1 VELECKGI
9 AAVGTENIGGTDY
22 NYFDM
27 IENPPAT
34 DTIRCYYTG
43 TAAVTDCVNRITGQ
57 IRHTSPET
65 PVIDIDTGPYYDP
78 QLFRGSCQLAAQGTI
93 AWAKTFPD
101 GAQLP
106 ASLEAKVVSG
116 DFSWGL
122 GYFFIQEPS
131 RASGIRVNPT
141 SYYWG
146 FYPGD
151 QVTIAGGQVTTVNN
165 QRAIIVDPGDIQWLS
180 RDSVRPLGL
189 NNRAVAGGPFNVYTP
204 GATDAF
210 GLNNIGLLIRT
221 WGLAS
226 DIQPSYFYIND
237 GSYEVGVKV
246 DLDLGG
252 GYYVRHDVQAGDYA
266 AVTGIA
272 QLETVGNRRMR
283 AIKPRDSYDIQ
294 LMAIAPRFTD
304 ITVTPNKAGVDE
316 IVSISFYVDQTLAQ
330 NPTVTVNGHPA
341 TYYSGGYYYYTYR
354 YTVSA
359 DDPAGWAT
367 IAISA
372 RSSEGLSGSA
382 AKSDALWINEVTF
395 DERGNRRTMRDS
407 RGVTYYE
414 YDVLGRLTKVTEP
427 DGKWIAYQYDLNNNR
442 TKMTVHSDDPAFHHI
457 TQYVYNERNLLWKV
471 YDQLAERDAN
481 GNPTAN
487 AKYTEYTYYPNG
499 LVHEIRYPNGT
510 KAVHSYS
517 ERGWLTDL
525 VNKRSDNT
533 VIAGFHY
540 EYAYDPE
547 SGKWGR
553 NGTRT
558 AVVEEILTPPGSTP
572 QVIKARVDYEY
583 DDLYRLTREVR
594 SGHNGGDPGVAYEYN
609 FAYDAAGNRT
619 QWQIVGGATTN
630 YTYDAANK
638 MLTAGNSTFTYDD
651 AGNTLTETNGSVVT
665 TYTWDYLNRLAQ
677 WQKTGHTMQSYVYNA
692 DGIRVSKAVGRV
704 PVDFVLDQ
712 NEIVELIT
720 DGASRSFVGGPS
732 FLIGE
737 VDGNAQAH
745 PHPDGMGSTRV
756 VSGVDEL
763 VSAAFVFDAF
773 GNILAAYGSFSRYG
787 FAGQFRY
794 LTEDDGMQHV
804 KRRNYSSPFGRFMS
818 RDRLGHI
825 AGTNLYLYCM
835 NNPVRYVDPSGEFPI
850 IAMPIIGGAWFLGCG
865 IIGAGY
871 GGIIGFINP
880 AWPDRDSFIHCLATC
895 SIRKCGSIAM
905 SWAWGWIKEIIDY
918 WPEMREDPRD
928 FCANN
933 AGERCAKQGGSCY
946 DCCSERYPRP
956 IPEGQENLW

>member
-1 VELECKGI
+1 MELECKGI
-9 AAVGTENIGGTDY
+9 AAVGTENVGGIDY

-43 TAAVTDCVNRITGQ
+43 TAAVTDRVNRITGQ

-116 DFSWGL
+116 DFWGL
-122 GYFFIQEPS
+122 GYFFIQEPN
-131 RASGIRVNPT
+131 RTSGIRVNPT

-165 QRAIIVDPGDIQWLS
+165 QRAIIVSPGDIQWLS

-210 GLNNIGLLIRT
+210 GLNNVGLLIRT

-226 DIQPSYFYIND
+226 NVQPSYFYIND
-237 GSYEVGVKV
+237 GSDDVGVKV

-252 GYYVRHDVQAGDYA
+252 GYYVRHGVQAGDYA

-283 AIKPRDSYDIQ
+283 AIKPRDSYDIR
-294 LMAIAPRFTD
+294 LMAAAPRFTD

-341 TYYSGGYYYYTYR
+341 TFYSGGYSDYTYS

-367 IAISA
+367 ITISA
-372 RSSEGLSGSA
+372 RSSEGLSGSVT
-382 AKSDALWINEVTF
+382 KSDLLWITEVTF
-395 DERGNRRTMRDS
+395 DERGNRRTVRDS

-414 YDVLGRLTKVTEP
+414 YDVLGRVIKVTYP
-427 DGKWIAYQYDLNNNR
+427 DGRWIAYEYDLNNNR
-442 TKMTVHSDDPAFHHI
+442 TKMTVHSDNPAFHHI

-510 KAVHSYS
+510 KAVHSYND
-517 ERGWLTDL
+517 RNWLTDL
-525 VNKRSDNT
+525 VNKKSDNT

-540 EYAYDPE
+540 EYAFDPAN
-547 SGKWGR
+547 GKLGK

-558 AVVEEILTPPGSTP
+558 AVVEEILTPQGTTP
-572 QVIKARVDYEY
+572 QVIKARVDYYY
-583 DDLYRLTREVR
+583 DTLYRLTREVR
-594 SGHNGGDPGVAYEYN
+594 TGNNGDPGVAYDKQY
-609 FAYDAAGNRT
+609 FYDPAGNRT
-619 QWQIVGGATTN
+619 RMIADSVQTD

-638 MLTAGNSTFTYDD
+638 LLTAGSTTFTYDD
-651 AGNTLTETNGSVVT
+651 VGSLLTRSDGTS
-665 TYTWDYLNRLAQ
+665 YTWDYRSLLTRMT
-677 WQKTGHTMQSYVYNA
+677 KTGQNTVDYMS
-692 DGIRVSKAVGRV
+692 DGNGFRVNRTVGSETI
-704 PVDFVLDQ
+704 DEYVLDGA
-712 NEIVELIT
+712 ESAEHIVGSSVISHVGPGLLFDIDDT
-720 DGASRSFVGGPS
+720 GRSVCHIDG
-732 FLIGE
+732 
-737 VDGNAQAH
+737 Q
-745 PHPDGMGSTRV
+745 GSTRV
-756 VSGVDEL
+756 TSNGNQQIVTVA
-763 VSAAFVFDAF
+763 VYDAF
-773 GNILAAYGSFSRYG
+773 GNEVHLIGDERDYGYASNYRYYTDRTTGLQYLKSRY
-787 FAGQFRY
+787 Y
-794 LTEDDGMQHV
+794 DPLL
-804 KRRNYSSPFGRFMS
+804 GRFIS
-818 RDRLGHI
+818 RDPIRYQGGI
-825 AGTNLYLYCM
+825 NLYAYVE
-835 NNPVRYVDPSGEFPI
+835 NNPIMWVDPSGEGKIPGFGCA
-850 IAMPIIGGAWFLGCG
+850 IACGTALYEIGKYYAIMAGCK
-865 IIGAGY
+865 AGGLSGDDFWVCVWDQLCAENALSPGKKCWASCWLHRMFAVKRMGTSDTKTY
-871 GGIIGFINP
+871 TSAITYHQT
-880 AWPDRDSFIHCLATC
+880 RRSRLAGR
-895 SIRKCGSIAM
+895 SHE
-905 SWAWGWIKEIIDY
+905 SWA
-918 WPEMREDPRD
+918 
-928 FCANN
+928 NN
-933 AGERCAKQGGSCY
+933 QTG
-946 DCCSERYPRP
+946 
-956 IPEGQENLW
+956 